1 VVDHPPTKDFKADE
15 TRVNLHAARD
25 SLDCA
30 IVLQAQ
36 YQFTHGYACDAT
48 KTEKQSKDSEAY
60 YVVARAALRHDGEML
75 GGRLLDS
82 DELLGVHD
90 TTSLG
95 EKAATDDALADAV
108 DDGTNSRV
116 LLWIDSISHVQCLRR
131 FLYSTARR
139 KQNVHAAGRYAATA
153 DLLAQLEVVCY
164 HWQTSHVGCP
174 ASEAADLAADASAEA
189 EVFSPVI
196 EPIYSFASMLFPRDE
211 TSPRHWAVTRC
222 DAAVAALLRACS
234 VHTVYPEPGD
244 VPLVNIPEADDVLL
258 ASVRAER
265 CFHSDGGLVL
275 TDLQRERRAMLR
287 CPWGCDAECRWEHFC
302 FECDDVE
309 MVESRLEIRHALRP
323 LFNALSTV
331 VPHDV
336 LTEVREWIQLG
347 DPRNAARVRNGWP
360 ATRATGNSARA
371 SGRLQRARR
380 AACGY
385 VNDNGVV
392 VTQEIK
398 DNLTAFT
405 RFFATLFQRA
415 LQECNDTHAADLH
428 LAALVQRVFTRYV
441 RRLAAAVVEG
451 GPARVS
457 ALRCGALYISQAR
470 SILPQSAGTGWRRKC
485 ISVMQPCCEVTYRPE
500 LAELSV
506 CALHG
511 RYLLVSFAGV
521 CASCA
526 QS

>member
-1 VVDHPPTKDFKADE
+1 VCAPCSVRYWRDRLDAAIPSSPPSTVEWSHGVVNDADYATSAHVVCDADCLGPLDSRGGDARWMARKCVDENGHVRNWRATADRWHRIFSIDGEGFVELRGSRVPESELHTLPVAVQLLARSRYRLPADTPVVDHPPTKDFKADE

-90 TTSLG
+90 TTFVG

-116 LLWIDSISHVQCLRR
+116 LLWIDSILHVQCLRR

-265 CFHSDGGLVL
+265 CFHSDGGVGAN
-275 TDLQRERRAMLR
+275 Q
-287 CPWGCDAECRWEHFC
+287 
-302 FECDDVE
+302 
-309 MVESRLEIRHALRP
+309 
-323 LFNALSTV
+323 
-331 VPHDV
+331 
-336 LTEVREWIQLG
+336 
-347 DPRNAARVRNGWP
+347 
-360 ATRATGNSARA
+360 
-371 SGRLQRARR
+371 
-380 AACGY
+380 
-385 VNDNGVV
+385 
-392 VTQEIK
+392 
-398 DNLTAFT
+398 
-405 RFFATLFQRA
+405 
-415 LQECNDTHAADLH
+415 
-428 LAALVQRVFTRYV
+428 
-441 RRLAAAVVEG
+441 AAA
-451 GPARVS
+451 
-457 ALRCGALYISQAR
+457 
-470 SILPQSAGTGWRRKC
+470 
-485 ISVMQPCCEVTYRPE
+485 
-500 LAELSV
+500 
-506 CALHG
+506 
-511 RYLLVSFAGV
+511 
-521 CASCA
+521 
-526 QS
+526 